1 MARTIFKSTFSKII
15 LFVVFIAIVAGIIY
29 LSKALPII
37 TAFRAKDIC
46 SCIFVAGRTPESVL
60 AQELSTF
67 PLSLGDVEINYKD
80 SVVSSAIFGMTRRYA
95 VYRKGL
101 GCSLAIGTDWKTL
114 RNANLPVAT
123 PPAIDQD
130 TIPWPDGNRI
140 SNSLPQFDKTKLNA
154 TIQDAFLEP
163 NIEKPIRTRAVV
175 VVYKGQ
181 IIGEQYA
188 EGFSVSTRQAGWS
201 MTKSITNAL
210 VGILVKQG
218 KLNVMHP
225 APVEEWK
232 NDDRRNI
239 TLNDLLHMSSGLDW
253 VENYKGPSSATT
265 TLFATANASGPALH
279 SKLIKKPGEVFTYSS
294 GTSNI
299 ISRIIRDHIDSIDY
313 YKFPYSALFYKIGM
327 LHTTLEPD
335 AGGTFVGSSFCF
347 GTARDWARFGL
358 LYLHDGV
365 WNGKQIL
372 PDGWVHYSTTPTTS
386 AKLKPYGAHFW
397 LNAIKIEIAP
407 PDRIFPSAPADLYWA
422 DGFDNQKIFII
433 PSLDLVIVKL
443 SSSQNVMSDDAF
455 LKGII
460 SSLQ

>member
-1 MARTIFKSTFSKII
+1 MARTIKSTLFKIMLI
-15 LFVVFIAIVAGIIY
+15 TLSIAIIAGIIY

-46 SCIFVAGRTPESVL
+46 SCVFLGNRAPDSVKD
-60 AQELSTF
+60 QELTSF
-67 PLSLGDVEINYKD
+67 PLSLGEDEINTKD
-80 SVVSSAIFGMTRRYA
+80 SVVRSSVFGLARKYA

-101 GCSLAIGTDWKTL
+101 GCTLAIGADWQTL
-114 RNANLPVAT
+114 RDTHHQIAT

-130 TIPWPDGNRI
+130 TIPWPDGNLL
-140 SNSLPQFDKTKLNA
+140 SGSLPQFDKPKLDA
-154 TIQDAFLEP
+154 TIQKAFLEP
-163 NIEKPIRTRAVV
+163 NKEKPVRTRAVI

-188 EGFSVSTRQAGWS
+188 EGFSKSTRQAGWS

-210 VGILVKQG
+210 VGILVKQK
-218 KLNVMHP
+218 KLNVMDA

-232 NDDRRNI
+232 NDDRAKI

-253 VENYKGPSSATT
+253 EENYKGPSSATT

-279 SKLIKKPGEVFTYSS
+279 SKLIKKPGEEFTYSS

-299 ISRIIRDHIDSIDY
+299 ISRIIRDHIDSNDY
-313 YKFPYSALFYKIGM
+313 YKFPYLELFYKIGM
-327 LHTTLEPD
+327 LNTTLEPD

-358 LYLHDGV
+358 LNLHDGV
-365 WNGKQIL
+365 WNEDRIL
-372 PDGWVHYSTTPTTS
+372 PDGWVRYSSTPAPA

-397 LNAIKIEIAP
+397 LNASDQNNP
-407 PDRIFPSAPADLYWA
+407 SDRIFPSAPADLYWA
-422 DGFDNQKIFII
+422 DGFDNQKVFII

-443 SSSQNVMSDDAF
+443 SSSQNYMDDDGF

-460 SSLQ
+460 ASIQ